1 MGLIRKQAG
10 FGLRKTISKWRD
22 SFLENINYT
31 CWADPKDLPVN
42 EDSTIDASQMPRSIL
57 HELIDYPDRI
67 LPDYVLF
74 DFSKIECILDLSLY
88 EDMYSGLKR
97 QDVLDRLN
105 KIDKYLTNLD
115 VIDIALNSLVVNFRV
130 KRVNGVWQDA
140 KDVPQDDSV
149 WCDCK

>member
-10 FGLRKTISKWRD
+10 LDLRTTISKWRD
-22 SFLENINYT
+22 SFLENMHYS
-31 CWADPKDLPVN
+31 CWVDPKDLPVN

-67 LPDYVLF
+67 LPDYILF
-74 DFSKIECILDLSLY
+74 DFSKIECILSLSLCG
-88 EDMYSGLKR
+88 DMYPGLKL

-105 KIDKYLTNLD
+105 KIDKYLTNLT
-115 VIDIALNSLVVNFRV
+115 VLDIALNSLVVTARV

-149 WCDCK
+149 WCDCE

>member
-10 FGLRKTISKWRD
+10 LDLITTISKWRD
-22 SFLENINYT
+22 SFLENMHYS
-31 CWADPKDLPVN
+31 CWVDPQDIPVN
-42 EDSTIDASQMPRSIL
+42 EDATMDSSQMPRSIL
-57 HELIDYPDRI
+57 HELLDYPDRI
-67 LPDYVLF
+67 MPDYVLF
-74 DFSKIECILDLSLY
+74 DFSKIEYILDLSLY

-105 KIDKYLTNLD
+105 KIDKYLTNLT
-115 VIDIALNSLVVNFRV
+115 VLDIALNSLVVNFRV

>member
-1 MGLIRKQAG
+1 
-10 FGLRKTISKWRD
+10 
-22 SFLENINYT
+22 
-31 CWADPKDLPVN
+31 
-42 EDSTIDASQMPRSIL
+42 MPRSIL
-57 HELIDYPDRI
+57 HELIDYPARI

-88 EDMYSGLKR
+88 GDMYSGLKL
-97 QDVLDRLN
+97 QEVLDRLN
-105 KIDKYLTNLD
+105 KIDKYLINLD
-115 VIDIALNSLVVNFRV
+115 VIDVALNSLVVNFRV